1 MGQYKDSI
9 LLRKIANEVKRLRV
23 KHNITQDAFYYDTN
37 IHIARIETGKV
48 NPSISTIKA
57 ICDYFD
63 VTMAEFL
70 RDIEI
75 SNALG

>member
-1 MGQYKDSI
+1 MGQYKDGI
-9 LLRKIANEVKRLRV
+9 LLKKIAIEIKRLRRE
-23 KHNITQDAFYYDTN
+23 HNITQDAFYYDTN

-63 VTMAEFL
+63 ISLMEFF
-70 RDIEI
+70 EEMEK
-75 SNALG
+75 